1 MVDGYISITMIF
13 DAPPETVWKAWT
25 EPERVKHWWG
35 PKGFTAAVSKLDF
48 RVGGTYL
55 YCMRS
60 PDGQDFWSTGEYREI
75 IKNQRIVATDNF
87 ADEEGNIVPASHYGM
102 SGKWPLELLVTLKF
116 QEQDGRTRFTLQHE
130 GIPSGENRDL
140 AEEGWRE
147 SLKKLAEYLKT
158 EK

>member
-1 MVDGYISITMIF
+1 
-13 DAPPETVWKAWT
+13 
-25 EPERVKHWWG
+25 
-35 PKGFTAAVSKLDF
+35 
-48 RVGGTYL
+48 
-55 YCMRS
+55 
-60 PDGQDFWSTGEYREI
+60 
-75 IKNQRIVATDNF
+75 
-87 ADEEGNIVPASHYGM
+87 M

>member
-1 MVDGYISITMIF
+1 MVDDDITITMIF
-13 DAPPETVWKAWT
+13 DAPPQIVWKAWT
-25 EPERVKHWWG
+25 EPEGVKRWWG
-35 PKGFTAAVSKLDF
+35 PNGFTAAVSKLDF

-60 PDGQDFWSTGEYREI
+60 PDGQDFCSTGEYREI

-87 ADEEGNIVPASHYGM
+87 ADEEGNVVPASHYGM
-102 SGKWPLELLVTLKF
+102 SGKWPLELLVTLNF
-116 QEQDGRTRFTLQHE
+116 QEQNGKTRFTLQHE
-130 GIPSGENRDL
+130 GIPAGENRDL

-147 SLKKLAEYLKT
+147 SLNKLAEYLKT